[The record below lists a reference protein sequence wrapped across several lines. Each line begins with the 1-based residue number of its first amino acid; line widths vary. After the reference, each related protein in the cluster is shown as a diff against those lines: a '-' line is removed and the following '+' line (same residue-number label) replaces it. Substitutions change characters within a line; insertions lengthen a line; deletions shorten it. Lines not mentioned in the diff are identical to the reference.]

1 VGIAVEGLLMEEESP
16 PTPLDKGGEEAARAS
31 LTMAAPLDKG
41 GEEAARASLT
51 MAAPLDKGGEESPQ
65 PPFIR
70 GEKRAPN
77 I

>member
-1 VGIAVEGLLMEEESP
+1 
-16 PTPLDKGGEEAARAS
+16 
-31 LTMAAPLDKG
+31 MAAPLDKG

>member
-1 VGIAVEGLLMEEESP
+1 MEEESP

-41 GEEAARASLT
+41 GEE
-51 MAAPLDKGGEESPQ
+51 SPQ
-65 PPFIR
+65 PSFIR